1 MKKQNVLWCFVTA
14 FLLACIFSSVLADTT
29 LSKNDNNA
37 ESILALDMQSNQILF
52 AQKSDEVRP
61 LASITKLVSALVLLD
76 LPIKWNS
83 YAKIT
88 DADCDAFSRQVIA
101 GEILSL
107 EDLWNIALVGSVN
120 SAMKALV
127 RHSGV
132 DRETFVVL
140 MNKKA
145 KSLKLDSLVLVE
157 PSGLNSKNVGNA
169 KDVARLLKEAL
180 KSKKIFN
187 ALQTGVYFAKP
198 LHKETSRKIY
208 NTNWLLTGWIP
219 HDFPP
224 GSIVGKT
231 GFLKNIGYNLTVRM
245 ADNKNRQIIIV
256 VLGSKSFTSRFA
268 KARELA
274 TQIFN
279 NDLGRK
285 S

>member
-1 MKKQNVLWCFVTA
+1 MKKQIVLRYFVTA
-14 FLLACIFSSVLADTT
+14 FLLVFIFSSVLADTK
-29 LSKNDNNA
+29 LPKKDNET
-37 ESILALDMQSNQILF
+37 ESILAIDLQSNQILF
-52 AQKSDEVRP
+52 EQKSDEVRP

-76 LPIKWNS
+76 LPIKWNT

-88 DADCDAFSRQVIA
+88 DADCDSFSRQVIA
-101 GEILSL
+101 GEVLSL
-107 EDLWNIALVGSVN
+107 HDLWNIALVGSVN

-132 DRETFVVL
+132 DRETFVTL

-145 KSLKLDSLVLVE
+145 KSLNLNSLVLVE
-157 PSGLNSKNVGNA
+157 PSGLDSRNVGNA

-180 KSKKIFN
+180 KSKKILN
-187 ALQTGVYFAKP
+187 ALQTGIYFAKP
-198 LHKETSRKIY
+198 LHKETPKKIY
-208 NTNWLLTGWIP
+208 NTNWLLTGWVP
-219 HDFPP
+219 SDFPL

-245 ADNKNRQIIIV
+245 TDNKNRQIIIV

-274 TQIFN
+274 NKVFN
-279 NDLGRK
+279 NKGAL
-285 S
+285 

>member
-1 MKKQNVLWCFVTA
+1 MKKRGALWCFLTA

-29 LSKNDNNA
+29 LSKKDSDS

-88 DADCDAFSRQVIA
+88 DADCDSFSRQVIA
-101 GEILSL
+101 GEVLSL
-107 EDLWNIALVGSVN
+107 HDLWNIALVGSVN

-127 RHSGV
+127 RNSGV
-132 DRETFVVL
+132 NQETFVAL

-145 KSLKLDSLVLVE
+145 KSLNLNSLILVE
-157 PSGLNSKNVGNA
+157 PSGLHSKNVGNA
-169 KDVARLLKEAL
+169 KDVAKLLKEAL
-180 KSKKIFN
+180 KSKKILN

-198 LHKETSRKIY
+198 LHKETPKKIY
-208 NTNWLLTGWIP
+208 NTNWLLAGWIP
-219 HDFPP
+219 SDFPP

-245 ADNKNRQIIIV
+245 TDNKNRQIIIV
-256 VLGSKSFTSRFA
+256 VLGSKSFTSRFV

-274 TQIFN
+274 NWIFN
-279 NDLGRK
+279 NCPGRK

>member
-1 MKKQNVLWCFVTA
+1 MKKQIVLRYFVTA
-14 FLLACIFSSVLADTT
+14 FLLVFIFSSVLADTK
-29 LSKNDNNA
+29 LPKKDNET
-37 ESILALDMQSNQILF
+37 ESILAIDLQSNQILF
-52 AQKSDEVRP
+52 EQKSDEVRP

-76 LPIKWNS
+76 LPIKWNT

-88 DADCDAFSRQVIA
+88 DADCDSFSRQVIA
-101 GEILSL
+101 GEVLSL
-107 EDLWNIALVGSVN
+107 HDLWNIALVGSVN

-132 DRETFVVL
+132 DRETFVAL

-145 KSLKLDSLVLVE
+145 KSLNLNSLVLVE
-157 PSGLNSKNVGNA
+157 PSGLDSRNVGNA

-180 KSKKIFN
+180 KSKKILN
-187 ALQTGVYFAKP
+187 ALQTGIYFAKP
-198 LHKETSRKIY
+198 LHKETPKKIY
-208 NTNWLLTGWIP
+208 NTNWLLTGWVP
-219 HDFPP
+219 SDFPL

-245 ADNKNRQIIIV
+245 TDNKNRQIIIV

-274 TQIFN
+274 NKVFN
-279 NDLGRK
+279 NKGAL
-285 S
+285 

>member
-1 MKKQNVLWCFVTA
+1 MKKQIVLRCLVTA
-14 FLLACIFSSVLADTT
+14 FLLVCIFSSVLADTT
-29 LSKNDNNA
+29 VPNKNGNA
-37 ESILALDMQSNQILF
+37 ESILVLDIQSNQILF

-88 DADCDAFSRQVIA
+88 DADCDSFSRQVIA

-107 EDLWNIALVGSVN
+107 QDLWNIALIGSVN
-120 SAMKALV
+120 SAMKALI

-132 DRETFVVL
+132 DRETFVAL

-145 KSLKLDSLVLVE
+145 KSLNLNSLVLVE
-157 PSGLNSKNVGNA
+157 PSGLDSRNVGNA

-180 KSKKIFN
+180 KSKKILN
-187 ALQTGVYFAKP
+187 ALQTGIYFAKP
-198 LHKETSRKIY
+198 LHKEMPKKIY
-208 NTNWLLTGWIP
+208 NTNWLLTGWVP
-219 HDFPP
+219 SDFPL

-245 ADNKNRQIIIV
+245 TDNKNRQIIIV

-274 TQIFN
+274 NKVFN
-279 NDLGRK
+279 NKGAL
-285 S
+285 